1 MLTAERSRRAQAPR
15 WLGQSLD
22 RTIRALERELGVID
36 QQIAARLEHS
46 AVLKPRRDLITSVP
60 GVGPVLSATWLARRP
75 ELGRLNRGAIA
86 ALAGVAPYTRHRGQW
101 RGQAM
106 IRGGRAPV
114 RTALYMATLSAVR
127 FNPALQSFYR
137 RLRAAGKTPKL
148 ALTAC
153 MRKLF
158 VILNAMLKHST
169 PWRSPCPAAL

>member
-1 MLTAERSRRAQAPR
+1 MIAE
-15 WLGQSLD
+15 L
-22 RTIRALERELGVID
+22 
-36 QQIAARLEHS
+36 
-46 AVLKPRRDLITSVP
+46 
-60 GVGPVLSATWLARRP
+60 P